1 MHGTDGCNGSQ
12 QPGCTFECAICHS
25 PHIPERA
32 NVWPLTLAA
41 RALGHRPYSKRSTP
55 IRQLAPPW
63 RVSHV
68 HTRTKLTRHTR
79 SLVDLNPIRQL
90 PPPWSAS
97 HMHARTKLT
106 RHTRTLV
113 DLDPL
118 ATRQQN
124 VRWLNEAMVPWPQDN
139 KMCAGST
146 RPWPQRWHLT

>member
-97 HMHARTKLT
+97 HMHARTKLA

-124 VRWLNEAMVPWPQDN
+124 VRWLNEAM
-139 KMCAGST
+139 AATLAS
-146 RPWPQRWHLT
+146 HLTLQ